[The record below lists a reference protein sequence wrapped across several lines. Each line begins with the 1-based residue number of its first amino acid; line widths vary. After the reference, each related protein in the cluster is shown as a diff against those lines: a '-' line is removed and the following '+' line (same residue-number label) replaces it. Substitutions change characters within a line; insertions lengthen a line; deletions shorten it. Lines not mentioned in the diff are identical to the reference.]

1 MAEEDDLISKIL
13 KEDSISNVEVNPNE
27 YDVNSIINPQDDSNN
42 ILNTILNENITDNL
56 DIPEAKENKENAE
69 EKKIEVK
76 KDIIERNSE

>member
-69 EKKIEVK
+69 EKK
-76 KDIIERNSE
+76 N

>member
-69 EKKIEVK
+69 EKKIEEK
-76 KDIIERNSE
+76 KRYN